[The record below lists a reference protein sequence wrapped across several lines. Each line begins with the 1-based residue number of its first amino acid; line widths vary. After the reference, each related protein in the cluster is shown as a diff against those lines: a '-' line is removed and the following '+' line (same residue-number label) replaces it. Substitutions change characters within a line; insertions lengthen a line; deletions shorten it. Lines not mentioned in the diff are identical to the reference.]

1 MQLTEF
7 HLWFTLGH
15 SLTTVNTLT
24 LGRCCLFVFVFLI
37 IRIHSFDCSSRANYT
52 SRVEWRINQN
62 QTKPTNKQTKTQLNK
77 NESTSFNV
85 FQLTD
90 VLCNEYRESIA
101 HHDHNDHLRMPI
113 ARIEH
118 THSQRNIAQLR
129 QSVGLFVCFSF
140 FCARGKKRES
150 FFQCVFVLCLYM
162 CCMLVCSACRNG
174 MELNVVA
181 CKWSNTRR
189 VLKLDAYTHRKT
201 YWIF

>member
-1 MQLTEF
+1 ME
-7 HLWFTLGH
+7 
-15 SLTTVNTLT
+15 
-24 LGRCCLFVFVFLI
+24 
-37 IRIHSFDCSSRANYT
+37 
-52 SRVEWRINQN
+52 NQPKPN
-62 QTKPTNKQTKTQLNK
+62 QQTNKQTKTQLNK

-118 THSQRNIAQLR
+118 THTHAHSQRNIVQLR
-129 QSVGLFVCFSF
+129 QIIGLFVCFSF

-150 FFQCVFVLCLYM
+150 FFQYVFVLCLYM
-162 CCMLVCSACRNG
+162 CCILVCSACRNG

-181 CKWSNTRR
+181 CK
-189 VLKLDAYTHRKT
+189 
-201 YWIF
+201 